1 MRRGKLKPETEA
13 KRLLAALRPH
23 DSRNPEPPS
32 CGMKIAATAI
42 ALALAALS
50 GSTPEQEPGPQ
61 VVPDA
66 HVWNYGDIDRTC
78 LRWTDGCVVCDRGSL
93 CSNIGFACT
102 PQDRVLCLHRE

>member
-1 MRRGKLKPETEA
+1 
-13 KRLLAALRPH
+13 
-23 DSRNPEPPS
+23 
-32 CGMKIAATAI
+32 MKIAATAI

-50 GSTPEQEPGPQ
+50 GSTPD
-61 VVPDA
+61 VAPDA
-66 HVWNYGDIDRTC
+66 HVWNYGDSDRTC